1 MNTQERIKDFI
12 RRAYFL
18 DAIEEV
24 TDSFVD
30 SYWSIKEDLFNTM
43 KLWWYKGS
51 SSKYPK
57 AMERDLN
64 ELNHLLQNLWTR
76 IVYSPGNNY

>member
-1 MNTQERIKDFI
+1 MSTQERIKDFI

-30 SYWSIKEDLFNTM
+30 SYWRIKEDLFNTM
-43 KLWWYKGS
+43 SSWWYKGS

-57 AMERDLN
+57 AMERDLK
-64 ELNHLLQNLWTR
+64 ELDGLLQKLWTR
-76 IVYSPGNNY
+76 IVYSPVKNY